1 MAWPGLRE
9 AKRAEMERR
18 LAEIA
23 YALIRERG
31 FGRVTVEDIVD
42 EARVSRRTF
51 SNYYSCKEEA
61 VAAVI
66 LHDAA
71 DALDRWQPEPH
82 DGLVDLV
89 RSLVH
94 HQFGAGVLARLAE
107 VAGLGRDHRQ
117 LLPHLHEAQWRLWA
131 LAGERVL
138 HADAQADPRRHAELD
153 AVLGAVFGVVSAQL
167 SRGGAGGTVEA
178 ARPDRI
184 RELVDHVLTGLE
196 RGLGPQG

>member
-94 HQFGAGVLARLAE
+94 HQFAAGVLARLAE
-107 VAGLGRDHRQ
+107 VAGLGRIIANCC
-117 LLPHLHEAQWRLWA
+117 PTSM
-131 LAGERVL
+131 
-138 HADAQADPRRHAELD
+138 RRSGD
-153 AVLGAVFGVVSAQL
+153 CGPWPGNGS
-167 SRGGAGGTVEA
+167 SMRTRRPIPGGTRNWTRSSERFSGWSAPSCPA
-178 ARPDRI
+178 AAPGARSRPPGP
-184 RELVDHVLTGLE
+184 TGSANSSTMS
-196 RGLGPQG
+196 

>member
-94 HQFGAGVLARLAE
+94 HQVAAGVLGRLAE

-117 LLPHLHEAQWRLWA
+117 LLPYLHEAQWRLWA

-167 SRGGAGGTVEA
+167 SRGGAGGTAEA

-196 RGLGPQG
+196 RGLGRQG

>member
-94 HQFGAGVLARLAE
+94 HQFAAGVLARLAE